1 MEKTF
6 MKSSV
11 IVAGVAIAIA
21 GCASDGPK
29 KGEIPTIESQSFATN
44 VPGET
49 IKIDKKCGWLWNRKK
64 CEVIGIEAVGVQ
76 PSVGATRLLQKTTT
90 NMACDNARANVVGYV
105 FGMNVTENR
114 RTTSRSKQSENQKDR
129 FKSATEIGPDVAMNP
144 EDPNRDT
151 NYSIREALIDSDI
164 DSVKTVTV
172 NAQGR
177 LVGFGIVKTNL
188 VDAKTV
194 SCTIGWNKYDSNDLR
209 QVRGL
214 ISGG

>member
-1 MEKTF
+1 MEQTF

-29 KGEIPTIESQSFATN
+29 KGEIPTIESQSFSTN

-76 PSVGATRLLQKTTT
+76 PSVGATRLLQKATT

-114 RTTSRSKQSENQKDR
+114 RTTSRNKQNENQKDR

-177 LVGFGIVKTNL
+177 LVGFAITKTNL

-209 QVRGL
+209 QVRTL

>member
-1 MEKTF
+1 

-76 PSVGATRLLQKTTT
+76 PSVGATRLLQKATTT
-90 NMACDNARANVVGYV
+90 MACDNARANVVGYV

-114 RTTSRSKQSENQKDR
+114 RTTTRSKQNENQKDR

-164 DSVKTVTV
+164 DVVKTITV

-177 LVGFGIVKTNL
+177 LVGFGIVKTSL

-194 SCTIGWNKYDSNDLR
+194 SCTIGWNKYDSNDIR
-209 QVRGL
+209 QVRTL